1 MLSSR
6 PATSELLRAAKTRKL
21 FYVCLKMKKDSKR
34 RNKQTK
40 NFAPYKLVIG
50 RGNYKKLQKSSRR
63 NFDCRSVGNRQG
75 LASPKPARKHRDT
88 LDKCKRKRS
97 EQQRYFSPL
106 GGTAINE
113 RFTRSIRMKQVS
125 SVQGTCIK
133 QHCK

>member
-50 RGNYKKLQKSSRR
+50 RGNFKKLQKSSRR
-63 NFDCRSVGNRQG
+63 NFNCCSVGKRQG
-75 LASPKPARKHRDT
+75 LTSPKPARKHRDT
-88 LDKCKRKRS
+88 SDK
-97 EQQRYFSPL
+97 
-106 GGTAINE
+106 
-113 RFTRSIRMKQVS
+113 
-125 SVQGTCIK
+125 
-133 QHCK
+133 